1 MGILLSPH
9 YNKGVHGRLQGG
21 RGVLAPRGSRKHRSV
36 APGTYMM
43 AQKVGNW
50 LESETCFVAPFR
62 WIGATRM
69 WPSWGQGVAEM
80 EPRRAL
86 NHGPTGVHAMSRAV
100 GYSQSR
106 RRTTPPGRR

>member
-50 LESETCFVAPFR
+50 LESEICFVGLNPPAFMRCPEPSGIVSRDADKCQGGVDELRTGRGLGTASHRVRAP
-62 WIGATRM
+62 
-69 WPSWGQGVAEM
+69 
-80 EPRRAL
+80 
-86 NHGPTGVHAMSRAV
+86 
-100 GYSQSR
+100 
-106 RRTTPPGRR
+106 